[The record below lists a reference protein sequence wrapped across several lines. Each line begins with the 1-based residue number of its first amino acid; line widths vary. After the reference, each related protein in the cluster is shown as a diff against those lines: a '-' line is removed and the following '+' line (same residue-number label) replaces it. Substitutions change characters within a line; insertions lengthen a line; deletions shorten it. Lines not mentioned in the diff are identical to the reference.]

1 MVLRFQL
8 DLVEAEGGGGCKAL
22 RQSGTT
28 SLWRAKGTAEEPAAA
43 DAAATEVGMG
53 RAGAGE
59 DGGGRG
65 VFGMKMGGQEVEGVG
80 ERAELGS
87 GSFSSGRGGSRES
100 QCCWCGGRD
109 LNIELRLRD
118 LGS

>member
-1 MVLRFQL
+1 MVLRFRL

-43 DAAATEVGMG
+43 NAAATEVGMG

-65 VFGMKMGGQEVEGVG
+65 VFGMKMGGREVEGAGELMGLSWGAAASAVAEGGAGNCDTVG
-80 ERAELGS
+80 AGVGTS
-87 GSFSSGRGGSRES
+87 T
-100 QCCWCGGRD
+100 
-109 LNIELRLRD
+109 
-118 LGS
+118 